1 MTLRNK
7 IIKLFEAGDLFD
19 VQGSPRPDAAGVS
32 MWHSYPSTDYAMIE
46 EEKKT
51 RIYCDMDNVIVDFRL
66 AFKEKVGE
74 YPEPWEAKNGKD
86 AFWDLVKSW
95 GEEFWVTLPWMP
107 DGKELW
113 SYIEKYE
120 PIILSAAMAGY
131 QRRGKAA
138 WLAREVGYTDTPA
151 TDPASW
157 KGQSKIILHKDKWA
171 FAIDP
176 TDILIDD
183 TDRKIKP
190 WVEKGAIGI
199 LHTSTQNTISEL
211 KKLKL

>member
-32 MWHSYPSTDYAMIE
+32 MWHAYPSIDYAMME
-46 EEKKT
+46 AGVKN
-51 RIYCDMDNVIVDFRL
+51 RIYVDMDNVLVDFRL

-74 YPEPWEAKNGKD
+74 WPEPWEASNGKN

-95 GEEFWVTLPWMP
+95 GEEFWATLPWMP

-138 WLAREVGYTDTPA
+138 WLAREVGYTDTPV
-151 TDPASW
+151 TDPSSW
-157 KGQSKIILHKDKWA
+157 KGESKIILHKDKYR
-171 FAIDP
+171 FILNP
-176 TDILIDD
+176 NDILIDD
-183 TDRKIKP
+183 TPKKIGP
-190 WVEKGAIGI
+190 WNENGGHGI
-199 LHTSTQNTISEL
+199 LHTSAKDTIS
-211 KKLKL
+211 KLKLITL